1 MQIIRISL
9 KDLLFSPSLNCS
21 FTNPENEGN
30 LTWLVYGVKT
40 NAENDDDDDQS
51 FTLLTLNWDDLGKV
65 SGDVVSVSCRGEVSQ
80 DSNNNNTVSSWSSL
94 TEVLSDLI
102 NEIAVNA

>member
-21 FTNPENEGN
+21 FTNSENKGN
-30 LTWLVYGVKT
+30 LTWLVGGVKT
-40 NAENDDDDDQS
+40 NADNDNDTDDDDQS

-65 SGDVVSVSCRGEVSQ
+65 SGHVVSVSCRGEASQ
-80 DSNNNNTVSSWSSL
+80 DSNMNNTVSSWSSL
-94 TEVLSDLI
+94 TEVLPFVFI
-102 NEIAVNA
+102 E